1 MERSR
6 LEKIYNAMKL
16 IDLKKH
22 LRNRGVSVNSH
33 LKPGLVAI
41 ACAVEEMKLPL
52 IHRINKE
59 EEQLNVNRHL
69 FIHGIQLT
77 DPFKANAVNDFKNS
91 PPFGLFDIFNH
102 LIYHSCEYD
111 KQGLAAYKSY
121 EDYRLFRDG
130 YVESLLTYY
139 SKDAGVHVY
148 VGKVKPAMKAKT
160 KEGKEFY
167 DSWFVLEGRGANRGS
182 VIDAYCMCLGGRDG
196 GCKHIASALYSLEDL
211 LDSRGENSVTSGPCQ
226 WIRKPKP
233 NTTACE
239 LKDLEIIGL
248 NKCKEESTTGKRKR
262 DYTFSQYIDHD
273 PRILS
278 DRLPADATQLSS
290 VVSSMETMANEPA
303 ILQIL
308 KNKLY
313 SKEVQEQPHNMT
325 KECKEDLKLGILE
338 QKLLDHMQR
347 NQETDAQIFLENL
360 NFTDSEQSE
369 V

>member
-52 IHRINKE
+52 IHRINE

-167 DSWFVLEGRGANRGS
+167 DSCLKGEVPIEEASLMLIVCVWEGEMVVAN
-182 VIDAYCMCLGGRDG
+182 IL
-196 GCKHIASALYSLEDL
+196 HPLYTL
-211 LDSRGENSVTSGPCQ
+211 LKIYWIVVEKTVSQVGPV
-226 WIRKPKP
+226 
-233 NTTACE
+233 N
-239 LKDLEIIGL
+239 G
-248 NKCKEESTTGKRKR
+248 
-262 DYTFSQYIDHD
+262 
-273 PRILS
+273 
-278 DRLPADATQLSS
+278 
-290 VVSSMETMANEPA
+290 
-303 ILQIL
+303 
-308 KNKLY
+308 
-313 SKEVQEQPHNMT
+313 
-325 KECKEDLKLGILE
+325 
-338 QKLLDHMQR
+338 
-347 NQETDAQIFLENL
+347 LENP
-360 NFTDSEQSE
+360 SQIQQHAS
-369 V
+369 